1 MSNSENLNCIDYCDR
16 FEFINL
22 VSDRSRDCLVVV
34 VNICINET
42 HVFAHSEID
51 SSIVQNKPTDR
62 PTLV

>member
-1 MSNSENLNCIDYCDR
+1 MSISENLNCIDYCDR
-16 FEFINL
+16 VEFINL

-51 SSIVQNKPTDR
+51 SSIV
-62 PTLV
+62 